1 MLLTLVLVLIAV
13 LAMKCHAAGT
23 SYEGYNWYKS
33 EFGVSCTDTCIA
45 QGVECE
51 VAKQKAAGLSINTQA
66 KVGELFTLL
75 TSETCTGYSLQ
86 SGYDSATPYSDGQ
99 QCFYQSFVEAG
110 YGGSSC
116 DTAWKNRFC
125 ACGSPASS
133 TPTSQP
139 SSQPTTPTS
148 QPSSQPS
155 SSPSSQPSSSPTST
169 PSSQPSSSPS
179 IQPSSS
185 PSSQPSSQ
193 PSSSPTSPSA
203 QPTSHPT
210 SLSTSDTVIAL
221 AVILPIAAGILLC
234 LLCVAC
240 AFIIRRRRKHEN
252 TTTVDYVKA
261 EQHIEL
267 A

>member
-1 MLLTLVLVLIAV
+1 MLTLALVLIAL
-13 LAMKCHAAGT
+13 LAMQCHAAGT
-23 SYEGYNWYKS
+23 SYQGYNWYLS
-33 EFGVSCTDTCIA
+33 VSDVSCTDTCIA
-45 QGVECE
+45 QGEECV
-51 VAKQKAAGLSINTQA
+51 VATQKAAGLTINTQV
-66 KVGELFTLL
+66 KMGELYAAL
-75 TSETCTGYSLQ
+75 TSSTCTSYALQ
-86 SGYDSATPYSDGQ
+86 SGYDSATPYSQGQ
-99 QCFYQSFVEAG
+99 QCFWQSFVEAG

-116 DTAWKNRFC
+116 STDYRSRFC
-125 ACGSPASS
+125 ACDPLAPS

-139 SSQPTTPTS
+139 TSRPTMPTS
-148 QPSSQPS
+148 EPSSQPS

>member
-1 MLLTLVLVLIAV
+1 MGELYAALTSST
-13 LAMKCHAAGT
+13 CT
-23 SYEGYNWYKS
+23 SY
-33 EFGVSCTDTCIA
+33 A
-45 QGVECE
+45 
-51 VAKQKAAGLSINTQA
+51 
-66 KVGELFTLL
+66 
-75 TSETCTGYSLQ
+75 LQ
-86 SGYDSATPYSDGQ
+86 SGYDSATPYSQGQ
-99 QCFYQSFVEAG
+99 QCFWQSFVEAG

-116 DTAWKNRFC
+116 STDYRSRFC
-125 ACGSPASS
+125 ACDPLAPS

-139 SSQPTTPTS
+139 TSRPTMPTS
-148 QPSSQPS
+148 E
-155 SSPSSQPSSSPTST
+155 PSSQPSSSPTST

-240 AFIIRRRRKHEN
+240 AFIIRRR
-252 TTTVDYVKA
+252 
-261 EQHIEL
+261 
-267 A
+267 